1 MGSGTKKAA
10 AVNLRVNANP
20 HWRDTLSKK
29 TAATSAIQITS
40 APALLVAFELGEE
53 SWLLGLSR
61 GFGER
66 VLRRRIPARD
76 TNAVL
81 REVARARQQL
91 ELDGDALVHSCYEAG
106 RDGFWLHRFLEAHGI
121 ANVVVDSASIEVNRR
136 KKRAK
141 TDRLDVVGLLDL
153 LARHLAG
160 SHKRPFSVVSVPS
173 VEAEDLRHLGREL
186 KLAKKDRTRISN
198 RMKGLLANHGLVLSS
213 RRDLRQQI
221 ERLRMWDGAELPRFL
236 EARLLR
242 YADDFEAHA
251 ARIRALEQERR
262 QLLREERS
270 HTSMEKVWRLLEL
283 KGVGIETAWC
293 YGMELFGWRQFAN
306 RKQVG
311 SLAGLTPTP
320 HDSGQSERERGIGK
334 DGSRWVR
341 GVAIEQAWAWLRFQ
355 PDSELSQWYQSRF
368 GGGSK
373 RLRKI
378 GIVALARK
386 LLIALWR
393 FVEFGEVPAGAAL
406 STRQRLA

>member
-1 MGSGTKKAA
+1 MSTYIAA
-10 AVNLRVNANP
+10 ASN
-20 HWRDTLSKK
+20 
-29 TAATSAIQITS
+29 IQITS
-40 APALLVAFELGEE
+40 APILLLAFELGEE

-61 GFGER
+61 GFGQR
-66 VLRRRIPARD
+66 ALRRKIKSRD
-76 TNAVL
+76 TVALL
-81 REVARARQQL
+81 REIARAKEQL
-91 ELDGDALVHSCYEAG
+91 GLDEDAAVHSCYEAG
-106 RDGFWLHRFLEAHGI
+106 RDGFWLHRFLASHGVHNCVI
-121 ANVVVDSASIEVNRR
+121 DSASIEVNRR

-160 SHKRPFSVVSVPS
+160 SHKPPFSVVSVPS

-186 KLAKKDRTRISN
+186 KLVKKDRTRISN
-198 RMKGLLANHGLVLSS
+198 RIKGLLANYGLVLEN
-213 RRDLRQQI
+213 RRDIRGQI
-221 ERLRMWDGAELPRFL
+221 EKLRLWNGGELPRFYKQ
-236 EARLLR
+236 RLLR
-242 YADDFEAHA
+242 YADDFDAHT
-251 ARIRALEQERR
+251 ARIRELDRGRR
-262 QLLREERS
+262 ALLRDDRS
-270 HTSMEKVWRLLEL
+270 HASMEKVWRLLQL

-293 YGMELFGWRQFAN
+293 YGMEFFGWRQFRN

-320 HDSGQSERERGIGK
+320 HDSGKQETERGIGK
-334 DGSRWVR
+334 DGSRWIR

-355 PDSELSQWYQSRF
+355 PESELSQWYQARF

-393 FVEFGEVPAGAAL
+393 FVEFGALPAGAVL
-406 STRQRLA
+406 SPRLRLA